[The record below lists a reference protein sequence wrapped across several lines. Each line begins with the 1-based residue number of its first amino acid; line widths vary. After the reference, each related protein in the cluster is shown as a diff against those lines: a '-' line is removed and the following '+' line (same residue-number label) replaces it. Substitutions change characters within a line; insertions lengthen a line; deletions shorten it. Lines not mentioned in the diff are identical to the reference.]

1 MNSSF
6 TSNLAL
12 LIARVGL
19 GVVLVAHGWQK
30 FHDNGL
36 AGTTAAFG
44 KMGVPVPAA
53 SAYFATFVELVGGAA
68 LILGAFTGLVGLLAF
83 LDMLGAF
90 VLVHMSNGVF
100 VNEGGYE
107 LVVAIGAGALLL
119 SVFGA
124 GAFSLDSALGKKIGW
139 AAGLSKA

>member
-6 TSNLAL
+6 IRNLSL
-12 LIARVGL
+12 LAARIGL
-19 GVVLVAHGWQK
+19 GVVLAAHGWQK

-36 AGTTAAFG
+36 AGTAAGFG
-44 KMGVPVPAA
+44 KMGVPAPTA

-90 VLVHMSNGVF
+90 LLVHVTNGVF
-100 VNEGGYE
+100 VGEGGYE

-119 SVFGA
+119 AVFGA
-124 GAFSLDSALGKKIGW
+124 GAFSVDGVIGKKLGW

>member
-30 FHDNGL
+30 FHENGL

-119 SVFGA
+119 AVLGA